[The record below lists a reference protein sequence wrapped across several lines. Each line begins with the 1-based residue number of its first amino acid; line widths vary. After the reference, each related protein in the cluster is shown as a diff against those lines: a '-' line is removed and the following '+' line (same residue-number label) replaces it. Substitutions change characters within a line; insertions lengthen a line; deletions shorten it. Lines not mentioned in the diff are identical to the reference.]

1 MKIAVIS
8 LPLHTNYGGILQSY
22 ALKKVLEG
30 MGHEASVIDRK
41 VKMPFPKWWKAP
53 LVYINRA
60 LKHIGG
66 NSAAAPEVFRECR
79 FRKEYPVLSA
89 RLQEFIDKNI
99 SPVMT
104 DSYKDIRK
112 SGYEA
117 FVVGSDQ
124 VWRPRYFGRIEDA
137 FLDFARDLNVKRVAY
152 AASFGTDQLE
162 FEAEQLRICAGL
174 LQDFDGVS
182 VREDSAVAMCDE
194 WLDFSNAVHVLDPVM
209 LLSADELSEIASH
222 ASDHQAKE
230 RVMTYILD
238 PAPNKSAVASMVS
251 RWTCKDMEDLSVR
264 PHDKALP
271 LEKRV
276 VPPIENWIAGFADAD
291 FVVTDSFHGCV
302 LAILFHKPFI
312 AVGNNQ
318 RGMSRMKSL
327 LDMFGL
333 DMRLVQGI
341 DPEDDGEYFLEMP
354 DWDEVDRI
362 LEEKRRLSRS
372 FLEESLKD

>member
-22 ALKKVLEG
+22 ALKKVLED
-30 MGHEASVIDRK
+30 MGHEATVIDRK

-53 LVYINRA
+53 FVYLNRA
-60 LKHIGG
+60 LKHVGR
-66 NSAAAPEVFRECR
+66 NSAAAPEVFREFR

-99 SPVMT
+99 SPVTT

-137 FLDFARDLNVKRVAY
+137 FLDFARDLDVKRVAY
-152 AASFGTDQLE
+152 AASFGTDRLE

-194 WLDFSNAVHVLDPVM
+194 WLDFSNAAVDLHSGYISVAGGLDVAGR
-209 LLSADELSEIASH
+209 LLGQKLRGTNFFFYFYLKVA
-222 ASDHQAKE
+222 
-230 RVMTYILD
+230 
-238 PAPNKSAVASMVS
+238 AVYVN
-251 RWTCKDMEDLSVR
+251 RR
-264 PHDKALP
+264 PSK
-271 LEKRV
+271 
-276 VPPIENWIAGFADAD
+276 I
-291 FVVTDSFHGCV
+291 CV
-302 LAILFHKPFI
+302 LGH
-312 AVGNNQ
+312 
-318 RGMSRMKSL
+318 
-327 LDMFGL
+327 
-333 DMRLVQGI
+333 
-341 DPEDDGEYFLEMP
+341 
-354 DWDEVDRI
+354 
-362 LEEKRRLSRS
+362 
-372 FLEESLKD
+372 